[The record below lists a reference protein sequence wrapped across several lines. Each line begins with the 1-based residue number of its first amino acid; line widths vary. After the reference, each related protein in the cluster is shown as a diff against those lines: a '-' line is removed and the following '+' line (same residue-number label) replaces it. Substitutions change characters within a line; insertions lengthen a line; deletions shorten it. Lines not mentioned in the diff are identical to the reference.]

1 MVIYLK
7 IVRNFEKFFVG
18 FIGLLFVIYV
28 GYLIDFVKYNNY
40 DSVMLNTLK
49 IENDNLR
56 RKVID
61 LETGLNLKSN
71 GDFIIS
77 RVLIRDIYKFYDEI
91 IIDSNNVSIGDAV
104 INEEGLIGIVSDIRN
119 DKSIVALLTSDVN
132 VSVSINGVFGVLQN
146 GVVSMLDKY
155 SKINVG
161 DKVYTSGLTL
171 VPGGIYVGEVISVDE
186 TGDGLGLVAK
196 VKIISN
202 NDLNYVGIARSNSND
217 N

>member
-171 VPGGIYVGEVISVDE
+171 VPGGIYVGEVVSVDE

>member
-56 RKVID
+56 KKVID

-91 IIDSNNVSIGDAV
+91 IIDSNNVSLGDAV
-104 INEEGLIGIVSDIRN
+104 IIEEGLIGIVSDIRN

-132 VSVSINGVFGVLQN
+132 VSVSINGVYGVLQN

-171 VPGGIYVGEVISVDE
+171 VPGGIYVGKVVSVDE
-186 TGDGLGLVAK
+186 TSDGLGLVAK

>member
-56 RKVID
+56 KKVID

-91 IIDSNNVSIGDAV
+91 IIDSNNVSLGDAV

-132 VSVSINGVFGVLQN
+132 VSVSINGVYGVLQN

-171 VPGGIYVGEVISVDE
+171 VPGGIYVGEVVSVDE

>member
-56 RKVID
+56 KKVID

-132 VSVSINGVFGVLQN
+132 VSVSINGVYGVLQN

-171 VPGGIYVGEVISVDE
+171 VPGGIYVGEVVSVDE

>member
-56 RKVID
+56 KKVID
-61 LETGLNLKSN
+61 LETDLNLKSN

-132 VSVSINGVFGVLQN
+132 VSVSINGVYGVLQN

-171 VPGGIYVGEVISVDE
+171 VPGGIYVGEVVSVDE

>member
-7 IVRNFEKFFVG
+7 IVRNFEKVFVG

-56 RKVID
+56 KKVID
-61 LETGLNLKSN
+61 LETGLNLMSN

-104 INEEGLIGIVSDIRN
+104 VNEEGLIGIVSDIRN

-132 VSVSINGVFGVLQN
+132 VSVSINGVYGVLQN

-171 VPGGIYVGEVISVDE
+171 VPGGIYVGEVVSVDE

-202 NDLNYVGIARSNSND
+202 NDLNYVGVARSNSND